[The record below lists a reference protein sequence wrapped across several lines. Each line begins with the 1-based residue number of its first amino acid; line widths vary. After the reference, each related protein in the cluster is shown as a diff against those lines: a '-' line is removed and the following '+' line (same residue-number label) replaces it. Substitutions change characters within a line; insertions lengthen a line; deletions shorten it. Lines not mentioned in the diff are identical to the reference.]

1 MYRGNNKVAMASQQR
16 IRKALLAL
24 LEREDFDS
32 ISTSALC
39 REAAVSRQTF
49 YNLYSSKEDVVVDLL
64 GYYRYDP
71 SVCEKY
77 GNGCADLHVF
87 LSAFADYLV
96 TNAGLLRLL
105 LRNGVFHLLYDSF
118 HTSIDDWR
126 NAQAGAEKCPAY
138 RASFVAAD
146 GHRARICRRG
156 LRREQGGTGA
166 DHTRPLR
173 ELRLGRP
180 RSAASCGTLPCFYQR
195 M

>member
-77 GNGCADLHVF
+77 GKNVNQLIPHEENGPLGFGTHYKSMPCKV
-87 LSAFADYLV
+87 
-96 TNAGLLRLL
+96 
-105 LRNGVFHLLYDSF
+105 
-118 HTSIDDWR
+118 
-126 NAQAGAEKCPAY
+126 
-138 RASFVAAD
+138 
-146 GHRARICRRG
+146 HRA
-156 LRREQGGTGA
+156 E
-166 DHTRPLR
+166 
-173 ELRLGRP
+173 
-180 RSAASCGTLPCFYQR
+180 
-195 M
+195 

>member
-118 HTSIDDWR
+118 RTSIDDWR

-138 RASFVAAD
+138 RASFVAA
-146 GHRARICRRG
+146 GLTGIARAYVEEGCVANREELEQTIRG
-156 LRREQGGTGA
+156 LFG
-166 DHTRPLR
+166 
-173 ELRLGRP
+173 
-180 RSAASCGTLPCFYQR
+180 SCA
-195 M
+195 